1 MAQGHGHFQLTWIW
15 PYGTVDSNGN
25 LIPPENVVSEA
36 EHGSYGYNFWLYKDR
51 HFIPKAEWDSSAWMT
66 PSPPNSA
73 SVPVFVDCKW
83 VDYFAR
89 DTDVCPAGF
98 DLETGTGTGIRRF
111 LMDRHRGTINVGF
124 VDGHADSVK
133 LEKLWS
139 LKWSKSFQTRS
150 IMTRTDG
157 SPIYQ
162 RNN

>member
-1 MAQGHGHFQLTWIW
+1 
-15 PYGTVDSNGN
+15 
-25 LIPPENVVSEA
+25 
-36 EHGSYGYNFWLYKDR
+36 
-51 HFIPKAEWDSSAWMT
+51 MT

-124 VDGHADSVK
+124 IDGHADSVK